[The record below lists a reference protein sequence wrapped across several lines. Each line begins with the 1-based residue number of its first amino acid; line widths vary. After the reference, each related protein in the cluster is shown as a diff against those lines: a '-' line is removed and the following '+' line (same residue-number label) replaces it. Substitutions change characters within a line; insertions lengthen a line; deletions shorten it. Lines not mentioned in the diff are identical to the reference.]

1 MATRK
6 SHTSLSSN
14 PVFLLEYIDNLPDES
29 DSDEEFEGYLGPDD
43 GPVTYCNDHYP
54 EDYDCYSDILTRSRS
69 LDSLTEIEREREQ
82 LHSTES
88 PLHRVSP
95 PPFKGAHPSV
105 ARTAPLT
112 TAPPSPLCKASM
124 RAGLLWQELLPIPLH
139 PIPLLQAVAPA
150 SPPR

>member
-6 SHTSLSSN
+6 SHASLSSD
-14 PVFLLEYIDNLPDES
+14 PDFLVEYIDNLPDES
-29 DSDEEFEGYLGPDD
+29 DSNEEFEGHLGPDD

-88 PLHRVSP
+88 PLHGVSP
-95 PPFKGAHPSV
+95 SLTVRTVIHPSFRPWETWV
-105 ARTAPLT
+105 LSRLYLSA
-112 TAPPSPLCKASM
+112 CSM
-124 RAGLLWQELLPIPLH
+124 RATTIFLSEVLSLE
-139 PIPLLQAVAPA
+139 
-150 SPPR
+150 